1 MFNLVNTGQHV
12 FLQFEG
18 PMEPGKQA
26 PFGYHWAK
34 KLIFTIILQLPESL
48 EKAFSENSFMET
60 LDSLYS

>member
-26 PFGYHWAK
+26 PFGYH
-34 KLIFTIILQLPESL
+34 
-48 EKAFSENSFMET
+48 
-60 LDSLYS
+60 